1 MMIDSALT
9 ELRCTR
15 CDRSHDADV
24 LQTLC
29 DCGGPL
35 YSSYDLRAVAPA
47 WAEGEGLAERFAGL
61 WRYADLLPVR
71 DPALR
76 LSLGEGGTPLLE
88 APRMAAEVGL
98 ERLLVKDEGLNPTG
112 SFKARG
118 LCVAVGRAVELGV
131 DSLAIPTAGNAG
143 GALAAYCAR
152 AGVPATVYMP
162 ADAPAEF
169 TDECRALGADVVLVD
184 GLITDAGARMAAER
198 DERGFFT
205 VATMKE
211 PYRVEGKKT
220 MGFELAE
227 QLGWSLPDVILYP
240 TGGGT
245 GLLGMWKAF
254 DELESLGCIGA
265 ARPRMIAVQAEG
277 CAPIVRAFHAGDRSA
292 RGWQQPQTVAS
303 GLRVPSCVA
312 DREILALLRE
322 SEGDAV
328 AVGDPE
334 ILDHVR
340 HLGTAEGIWAAP
352 EAAATLA
359 AIPRLLEGDRLA
371 RDELVAAFLTG
382 SAYKYR
388 SSMAGAAD
396 CS

>member
-1 MMIDSALT
+1 MIESALT

-15 CDRSHDADV
+15 CDRSRDADR

-29 DCGGPL
+29 ECGGPL
-35 YSSYDLRAVAPA
+35 YARYDLRAVAPA
-47 WAEGEGLAERFAGL
+47 WAEGDGLAERFAGL

-88 APRMAAEVGL
+88 APRMARQTGL
-98 ERLLVKDEGLNPTG
+98 DRLLVKDEGLNPTG

-118 LCVAVGRAVELGV
+118 LCVAVSRAVELGAE
-131 DSLAIPTAGNAG
+131 SLAIPTAGNAG
-143 GALAAYCAR
+143 GALSAYAAR

-169 TDECRALGADVVLVD
+169 RDECRSLGAEVITVE
-184 GLITDAGARMAAER
+184 GLITDAGDRMADER
-198 DERGFFT
+198 EDRGFFT
-205 VATMKE
+205 VATLKE

-220 MGFELAE
+220 MGFELVE
-227 QLGWSLPDVILYP
+227 QLGWSIPDVILYP

-254 DELESLGCIGA
+254 GELEALGCIGPE
-265 ARPRMIAVQAEG
+265 RPRMIAVQTEG
-277 CAPIVRAFHAGDRSA
+277 CAPIVRAFHAGAETAAPWENA
-292 RGWQQPQTVAS
+292 RTLAS

-328 AVGDPE
+328 TVSDAE
-334 ILDHVR
+334 ILDCVR
-340 HLGTAEGIWAAP
+340 RLGAAEGIWAAP

-359 AIPRLLEGDRLA
+359 AVPHLLEEDRLA
-371 RDELVAAFLTG
+371 RDEIVVAFLTG

-388 SSMAGAAD
+388 SSMVETPDRA
-396 CS
+396 

>member
-1 MMIDSALT
+1 MIESALD

-15 CDRSHDADV
+15 CDRAHDADR

-29 DCGGPL
+29 ECGGPL
-35 YSSYDLRAVAPA
+35 YARYDLRAVAPA
-47 WAEGEGLAERFAGL
+47 WAEGEGLADRYAGM

-71 DPALR
+71 NPALR

-88 APRMAAEVGL
+88 ARRMAGKLGL
-98 ERLLVKDEGLNPTG
+98 DRLLVKDEGLNPTG

-118 LCVAVGRAVELGV
+118 LCAAVSRAVELGAEA
-131 DSLAIPTAGNAG
+131 LAIPTAGNAG
-143 GALAAYCAR
+143 GALAAYAAR

-162 ADAPAEF
+162 ADAPPEF
-169 TDECRALGADVVLVD
+169 RDECRELGAEVILVD
-184 GLITDAGARMAAER
+184 GLITDAGDRMAADREER
-198 DERGFFT
+198 DFFT
-205 VATMKE
+205 VATLKE

-220 MGFELAE
+220 MGFELVE
-227 QLGWSLPDVILYP
+227 QLGWSIPDVVLYP

-254 DELESLGCIGA
+254 GELEDIGCIGPE
-265 ARPRMIAVQAEG
+265 RPRMIAVQTAG
-277 CAPIVRAFHAGDRSA
+277 CAPIVRAFHAGDEA
-292 RGWQQPQTVAS
+292 AAHWDDAQTMAS

-328 AVGDPE
+328 TVDDEE

-340 HLGTAEGIWAAP
+340 RLGAGEGIWAAP

-359 AIPRLLEGDRLA
+359 AVPHLLEEERLDP
-371 RDELVAAFLTG
+371 DELVVAFLTG

-388 SSMAGAAD
+388 SSMSGPA
-396 CS
+396 